1 MALAEAE
8 LQSAWGQCGGKDP
21 SGAPWVGPTECP
33 QGYTCQSFGNPDYFQ
48 CWQPQCGDSVH
59 AGNDPDPEHA
69 GNDPD
74 PVHAGNDPDPVHARS
89 NRDRFHKICDPP
101 TQQKFSLHIA
111 GIAALGGGSFSGTL
125 AASVLGLAIVG
136 FGVVAW
142 RRAKSRLASA
152 AQDCDLLYVAV
163 KE

>member
-8 LQSAWGQCGGKDP
+8 LQSAWGQCGGKDT

-33 QGYTCQSFGNPDYFQ
+33 QGYTCQSFGDPDYFQ
-48 CWQPQCGDSVH
+48 CWQPQCGD
-59 AGNDPDPEHA
+59 A
-69 GNDPD
+69 
-74 PVHAGNDPDPVHARS
+74 VHAGNDPDPVHARS
-89 NRDRFHKICDPP
+89 SGDRFHKICDPP
-101 TQQKFSLHIA
+101 TQRKFSLNIA